1 MGKSTVAVQLA
12 LAHQLAG
19 HKVLSLDEKIWK
31 ENFTIFNLHWTIK
44 LLLGW
49 DLGY

>member
-19 HKVLSLDEKIWK
+19 HKVLSLEKSWK
-31 ENFTIFNLHWTIK
+31 ENFKIFNLHWALN

-49 DLGY
+49 DLRH

>member
-19 HKVLSLDEKIWK
+19 HKVLSLGKKMLIYLTCIE
-31 ENFTIFNLHWTIK
+31 L
-44 LLLGW
+44 
-49 DLGY
+49 